1 MVLTKAEGRVE
12 KPFQLDGMNGL
23 GLAGV
28 ELHGMI
34 GYNILAHYRLTI
46 DFTKNK
52 MVWTPLHY
60 KLVEPKHIRGGGASG
75 GLEIMG
81 TLMKFLRAYGRQD
94 ATGLYAARLSR
105 R

>member
-34 GYNILAHYRLTI
+34 GYNILRTI
-46 DFTKNK
+46 
-52 MVWTPLHY
+52 
-60 KLVEPKHIRGGGASG
+60 A
-75 GLEIMG
+75 
-81 TLMKFLRAYGRQD
+81 
-94 ATGLYAARLSR
+94 
-105 R
+105 